1 MFIMNSC
8 HLLVL
13 QVQNKKEVAPNHGTT
28 SYISLFF
35 ACLGLFVFL
44 CAHILSV
51 VHVQQGHFFMI
62 G

>member
-13 QVQNKKEVAPNHGTT
+13 QVQNKKGVAPNRGTI

-35 ACLGLFVFL
+35 SSIYA
-44 CAHILSV
+44 ILPL
-51 VHVQQGHFFMI
+51 HLLKFYA
-62 G
+62 